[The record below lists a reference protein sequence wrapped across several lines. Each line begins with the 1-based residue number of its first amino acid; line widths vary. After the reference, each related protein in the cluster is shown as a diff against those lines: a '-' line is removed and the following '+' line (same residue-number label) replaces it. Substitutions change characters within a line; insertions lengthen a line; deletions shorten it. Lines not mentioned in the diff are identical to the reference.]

1 MKRHKTT
8 ILVNPNDRRKFYVLE
23 LIQNENNRLFLFVLK
38 TSVNPDKFR
47 KVKYLE
53 GPGYELPSMF
63 KSYMDLV
70 SSLLASSFEE
80 IKIQEE
86 IEAFKE
92 TYPNIGTSMEH
103 TETYAESYREPAALR
118 DIQEIGLPQ
127 YRKLKI

>member
-53 GPGYELPSMF
+53 GPGDELPSMF
-63 KSYMDLV
+63 KSYVDLV

-103 TETYAESYREPAALR
+103 TETYAESYIDGAEYGIIAS
-118 DIQEIGLPQ
+118 DEVYG
-127 YRKLKI
+127 Y